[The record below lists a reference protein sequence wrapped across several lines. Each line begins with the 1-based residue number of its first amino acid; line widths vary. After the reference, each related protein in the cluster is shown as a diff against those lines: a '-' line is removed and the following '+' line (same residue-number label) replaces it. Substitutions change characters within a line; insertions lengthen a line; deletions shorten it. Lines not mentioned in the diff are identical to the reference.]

1 MAWSES
7 IDGGKKPVGAECI
20 NRLRNVSRLIGGDL
34 VTFLNG
40 DNIKEKWLET
50 SYAPMKAKSR
60 QKAILTVRRFVE
72 YVIDRYSSIQCGSD
86 NMPSP
91 DDLVQLKNRL
101 EKWRASYNKDKQ
113 KQDSSN
119 LRFFGKNLLQKE
131 DLVQVGPSS
140 DHYRR
145 VKDNIMEIEGEYI
158 LIILHVYCVMHLVIT
173 GTRGLTLHE
182 SPKQQQ

>member
-1 MAWSES
+1 MYTYTLTLARILCSLSIISDNEITKFVAWSES

-101 EKWRASYNKDKQ
+101 EKWQASYNKDKQ
-113 KQDSSN
+113 KQDSLKS
-119 LRFFGKNLLQKE
+119 
-131 DLVQVGPSS
+131 
-140 DHYRR
+140 
-145 VKDNIMEIEGEYI
+145 I
-158 LIILHVYCVMHLVIT
+158 
-173 GTRGLTLHE
+173 
-182 SPKQQQ
+182 